1 MDRLHRNRQHEG
13 DLEQP
18 LLQGA
23 EKKEGA
29 SDSAAQNGH
38 ARSEISEAAGSEA
51 EAAAAPSSR
60 AQSVWRDPVVPATL
74 AAVLCL
80 WVLKLVQQGYVDG
93 ADTPLL
99 ILVCMLALKPFT
111 TAAPPLQTSASMPVL
126 PSGTVAM
133 LWPGSLFS
141 LLCALPISSITCRGT
156 SILCCCC
163 RLASVHRAHL
173 RLEGLTERRAAGSV
187 GHSIHPNILSCG
199 LHQPARV
206 RQAADISGC
215 HSDCAGRSALY
226 TGRPQED
233 GCCLLWRRRH
243 ALPRELPFLCSAGS
257 FQNSFALQLV

>member
-1 MDRLHRNRQHEG
+1 MHKALSMDCLHRNRQHEG

-93 ADTPLL
+93 ADTPLF
-99 ILVCMLALKPFT
+99 ILVCMLALHNSSPSQQQLLHCKHR
-111 TAAPPLQTSASMPVL
+111 L
-126 PSGTVAM
+126 P
-133 LWPGSLFS
+133 
-141 LLCALPISSITCRGT
+141 C
-156 SILCCCC
+156 LCCLQGLLQCC
-163 RLASVHRAHL
+163 GQEVISVSSAPCPSRA
-173 RLEGLTERRAAGSV
+173 
-187 GHSIHPNILSCG
+187 
-199 LHQPARV
+199 
-206 RQAADISGC
+206 
-215 HSDCAGRSALY
+215 
-226 TGRPQED
+226 
-233 GCCLLWRRRH
+233 
-243 ALPRELPFLCSAGS
+243 
-257 FQNSFALQLV
+257 

>member
-1 MDRLHRNRQHEG
+1 MDCLHRNRQHEG

-126 PSGTVAM
+126 PSGTGCNAVARKSFQSP
-133 LWPGSLFS
+133 LRPAHLKHNLPGHIHPV
-141 LLCALPISSITCRGT
+141 LLLQACQCSQGPSTAG
-156 SILCCCC
+156 
-163 RLASVHRAHL
+163 RAH
-173 RLEGLTERRAAGSV
+173 RTA
-187 GHSIHPNILSCG
+187 
-199 LHQPARV
+199 
-206 RQAADISGC
+206 
-215 HSDCAGRSALY
+215 
-226 TGRPQED
+226 
-233 GCCLLWRRRH
+233 CCWECW
-243 ALPRELPFLCSAGS
+243 A
-257 FQNSFALQLV
+257 